1 MNIKKIGYKVS
12 KAITLSLV
20 VTALVSLG
28 SGQVMAKDKKDNNLS
43 QQRST
48 KVETNLSDYQAIRDS
63 LNLYIEGG
71 RQGKSSIMKIA
82 FHPQAVM
89 YGHVDGKLV
98 GGPIQILF
106 DGIDN
111 APAAKNLKADVTKID
126 IAGKIAQ
133 AQVESRDW
141 SGASY
146 TDMFQFVKDGSEWK
160 ILVKE
165 YHTH

>member
-1 MNIKKIGYKVS
+1 MFIKKIGLKSKKV
-12 KAITLSLV
+12 ITLSLMM
-20 VTALVSLG
+20 TAFLLIG
-28 SGQVMAKDKKDNNLS
+28 SEQSIAKDKKENNLT

-48 KVETNLSDYQAIRDS
+48 KVETNLSDYQAIRDN

-71 RQGKSSIMKIA
+71 RQGKSSIMKSA

-111 APAAKNLKADVTKID
+111 APPAKNLKADVTKID

-146 TDMFQFVKDGSEWK
+146 TDMFQFVKDGTEWK